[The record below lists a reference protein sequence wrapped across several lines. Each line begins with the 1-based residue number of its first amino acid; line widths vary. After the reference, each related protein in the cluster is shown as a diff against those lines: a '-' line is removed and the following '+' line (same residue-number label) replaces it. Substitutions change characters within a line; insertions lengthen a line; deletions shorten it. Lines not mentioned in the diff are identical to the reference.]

1 MNIKILES
9 HHFNSQTNELLQQYL
24 IEHHLPKIGFYHVVA
39 IKDHTIIALG
49 MLYTNNTH
57 PHRDYI
63 LFHDVQDYLEPSIF
77 SKLINFLEKNS
88 KIKRLQ
94 LLLNSRDTHL
104 HKLLELHGFYIAR
117 TSYLIELTRLN
128 EIITDT
134 RTIRTK
140 SLNHMSLDE
149 WIEFKKL
156 FHFNYSR
163 YHESVNRL
171 AQEIPPNQLFENLEN
186 INLAQSRILLNSHD
200 DPCAY
205 VLIGNSDDNLIE
217 IAYIGGMYEDR
228 MNYYLTFFQDEL
240 KTLLKKYKTIY
251 FEADDSDYY
260 ISALIQIFNFDLSNS
275 FYTLIKDVN

>member
-9 HHFNSQTNELLQQYL
+9 YYFNLKTNELLQQYL
-24 IEHHLPKIGFYHVVA
+24 IEHHLPKIGFYHVVV

-49 MLYTNNTH
+49 MLYTNKIH
-57 PHRDYI
+57 PYRDYI

-88 KIKRLQ
+88 KLKRLQ

-104 HKLLELHGFYIAR
+104 HELLELHGFYIAR

-128 EIITDT
+128 EIITDPK
-134 RTIRTK
+134 TIRTK
-140 SLNHMSLDE
+140 SLNHMSVDE

-171 AQEIPPNQLFENLEN
+171 AQEIPPDQLFENLEN
-186 INLAQSRILLNSHD
+186 INLEQSRILLNSYYD
-200 DPCAY
+200 LCAY

-228 MNYYLTFFQDEL
+228 MNYYLAFFQHEF
-240 KTLLKKYKTIY
+240 KTLLKNYKTIY

-260 ISALIQIFNFDLSNS
+260 ISALIQKFNCDLSNS

>member
-24 IEHHLPKIGFYHVVA
+24 IEHHLPKIGFYHAVA
-39 IKDHTIIALG
+39 IKDHRIIALG
-49 MLYTNNTH
+49 MLYINNTH

-63 LFHDVQDYLEPSIF
+63 LFHDVQDYLEPSLF
-77 SKLINFLEKNS
+77 SRFINFLEKNS

-104 HKLLELHGFYIAR
+104 HELLESHSFYIAR

-128 EIITDT
+128 GIIIDT

-140 SLNHMSLDE
+140 SLNHMSIDE
-149 WIEFKKL
+149 WIKLKKL

-171 AQEIPPNQLFENLEN
+171 AQKISPEQLFGNLEN
-186 INLAQSRILLNSHD
+186 LNLAQSRILLNSHD

-217 IAYIGGMYEDR
+217 IAYIGGRYEDR
-228 MNYYLTFFQDEL
+228 MNYYLAFFQHEL

-260 ISALIQIFNFDLSNS
+260 MSALIQKFNCDLSNS